1 VRSHVPAVAAAL
13 VLLAG
18 CGGSDSG
25 SNSATA
31 GSGKPP
37 TGSIQALWKAP
48 GEDVG
53 LIQGTGDYAPGAL
66 RVTFLVIRGNGASV
80 ERPRARVW
88 LARGLRQKPFL
99 EATARLEH
107 VGLPG
112 GVGAEALA
120 LYVAELSVDQPG
132 KYWMLAEPI
141 GAPQP
146 IQALGN
152 VVVKESPAAPEIGSP
167 APTSKT
173 PTLETAGGDLEAL
186 STATEPEPALYR
198 WSVAESLEARAP
210 FVVAFATP
218 RFCESRTC
226 GPTVDV
232 VDAVRGRFEDD
243 GVRFIHVEI
252 YEDNDPTKPVNR
264 WVREWNLPSEPWVFV
279 VGRDG
284 RVAAKFE
291 GAVSVPELTEAVEKV
306 A

>member
-1 VRSHVPAVAAAL
+1 MRSQVPAVAAAL
-13 VLLAG
+13 ALLAG

-25 SNSATA
+25 SNATTA

-37 TGSIQALWKAP
+37 AGSIEALWKAP

-53 LIQGTGDYAPGAL
+53 MIQGTRDYAPGAV
-66 RVTFLVIRGNGASV
+66 RVTFLVIRGDGAAV

-88 LARGLRQKPFL
+88 LARGLKQKPFL
-99 EATARLEH
+99 EATARLEPIG
-107 VGLPG
+107 VPG
-112 GVGAEALA
+112 GGGADALA
-120 LYVAELSVDQPG
+120 LYVAEVSVDRPG

-141 GAPQP
+141 GAPRP

-152 VVVKESPAAPEIGSP
+152 VVVNESPASPEIGAP
-167 APTSKT
+167 APESRT
-173 PTLETAGGDLEAL
+173 PTLESVDGDLEVL
-186 STATEPEPALYR
+186 STATKPEPALYR
-198 WSVAESLEARAP
+198 WSVADSLDAGAP
-210 FVVAFATP
+210 FVLAFATP

-232 VDAVRGRFEDD
+232 VDAVRRRFERD

-252 YEDNDPTKPVNR
+252 YEDNDPAKPVNR
-264 WVREWNLPSEPWVFV
+264 WVKEWSLPSEPWVFV

-284 RVAAKFE
+284 RVASKFE
-291 GAVSVPELTEAVEKV
+291 GAVSVSELTAAVEQV

>member
-1 VRSHVPAVAAAL
+1 MRSHAPVAAAALAL
-13 VLLAG
+13 VAG

-25 SNSATA
+25 SRDATA

-37 TGSIQALWKAP
+37 AGSIEALWKAP

-53 LIQGTGDYAPGAL
+53 LIQGTGDYAPGAV

-88 LARGLRQKPFL
+88 LARGLKEKPFL
-99 EATARLEH
+99 EATARLEP
-107 VGLPG
+107 VGVPG
-112 GVGAEALA
+112 SVGADALA
-120 LYVAELSVDQPG
+120 LYVAQVSVDKPG
-132 KYWMLAEPI
+132 KYWMLAEPV
-141 GAPQP
+141 GASQP
-146 IQALGN
+146 IQALFN
-152 VVVKESPAAPEIGSP
+152 VVVKASPASPEIGAP
-167 APTSKT
+167 APTSRT
-173 PTLETAGGDLEAL
+173 PTLGSAGGDLEAL
-186 STATEPEPALYR
+186 STATKPEPALYR
-198 WSVAESLEARAP
+198 WSVAESVEAGAP

-232 VDAVRGRFEDD
+232 VDAVRRRFEKD

-252 YEDNDPTKPVNR
+252 YEDNDPAKPVNR
-264 WVREWNLPSEPWVFV
+264 WVKEWNLPSEPWVFV

-291 GAVSVPELTEAVEKV
+291 GAVSVPALTAAVEQV

>member
-13 VLLAG
+13 VLVAG

-25 SNSATA
+25 SSVATA

-37 TGSIQALWKAP
+37 AGSIEALWKAP

-53 LIQGTGDYAPGAL
+53 LIQGTRDYAPGAV
-66 RVTFLVIRGNGASV
+66 RVTFLVIRGDGASV

-88 LARGLRQKPFL
+88 LARGLKQKPFF
-99 EATARLEH
+99 ETTARLEP
-107 VGLPG
+107 VGVPG
-112 GVGAEALA
+112 GVGADALA
-120 LYVAELSVDQPG
+120 LYVAEMSVDKPG
-132 KYWMLAEPI
+132 KYWMLAEPV

-152 VVVKESPAAPEIGSP
+152 VVVNKSPAAPEIGSP
-167 APTSKT
+167 APTSRT
-173 PTLETAGGDLEAL
+173 PTLESAGGDLEAL
-186 STATEPEPALYR
+186 STATNPEPALHR
-198 WSVAESLEARAP
+198 WSVAESVEAGAP

-232 VDAVRGRFEDD
+232 VDAVRRRFQGD
-243 GVRFIHVEI
+243 GVRFIHIEI

-264 WVREWNLPSEPWVFV
+264 WVKEWNLPSEPWVFV

-291 GAVSVPELTEAVEKV
+291 GAVSVPELTAAVERV